1 MKTVELATIAPNP
14 ANPRIIR
21 DEQFARLVA
30 SIKRDPEYLEK
41 RGIVHADGVIL
52 GGNMRYRA
60 VQEALKD
67 ATFRAML
74 KARYGIAK
82 QGVIPASWLLDASD
96 WDEEKRRRFV
106 LVDNAPPGM
115 AGDWDWNA
123 LSNEWDD
130 LPLVD
135 LGVLREFF
143 DPALNPTFDVK
154 ETDAASMAAAQHKLD
169 AQNKRDQDLKSIMCP
184 KCGEE
189 FYVE

>member
-1 MKTVELATIAPNP
+1 MTKREAAKTPIFQLNAIAPNP

-67 ATFRAML
+67 ATFCAAL

-82 QGVIPASWLLDASD
+82 PGIIPASWLLDASD
-96 WDEEKRRRFV
+96 WDQEKRRRFI

-115 AGDWDWNA
+115 AGDWDWDA
-123 LSNEWDD
+123 LTSQWDD
-130 LPLVD
+130 IELSD
-135 LGVLREFF
+135 LGLM
-143 DPALNPTFDVK
+143 P
-154 ETDAASMAAAQHKLD
+154 DAFAPIEGTEDNGLGESEP
-169 AQNKRDQDLKSIMCP
+169 NTVTCP
-184 KCGEE
+184 HCGKGFELP
-189 FYVE
+189 